1 MEVIYIQ
8 VPPCWLDFFEI
19 IHVFSHLARTISI
32 LKSSISFHPCFAKN
46 HPVASVCALQGARLR
61 LRLVGKKMATRSE
74 VGSADVVADRIA
86 NIEKQKDGNF
96 TTEVGRKNS
105 GGWRHEIPWRVQKFH
120 LANSEFEG
128 GTNKKWWTEGMMR
141 DDV

>member
-19 IHVFSHLARTISI
+19 TYSCFLARTISI
-32 LKSSISFHPCFAKN
+32 YIYIYVLKIFHLVSSLLCQQTTRGFN
-46 HPVASVCALQGARLR
+46 LR
-61 LRLVGKKMATRSE
+61 VTRDAFATRSE

-96 TTEVGRKNS
+96 TTEVGRKNP
-105 GGWRHEIPWRVQKFH
+105 GG
-120 LANSEFEG
+120 
-128 GTNKKWWTEGMMR
+128 
-141 DDV
+141 